1 MTKQMHVQF
10 SKKNLM
16 KSRIILS
23 RIFLLIGAK
32 LKIFVRRVGIN
43 SEFIANFAFNL
54 KFTFFL

>member
-43 SEFIANFAFNL
+43 SEFISNFAFNL